1 MDEKHANAL
10 SSSSLLH
17 HPKAS
22 SHSYRTSISDPM
34 ASMTDLH
41 SRHFAE
47 HEAEGRR
54 SSPSSHRAGS
64 CFRSFRSSSVSEAVS
79 SRRRNN
85 NHLHV
90 YIKRG
95 STTPKRL
102 QRSRSERPR
111 SRSRERGATSRPN
124 RNHRRRPQGIACEVD
139 SRSGLKSPAPSFM
152 IVQGSKG
159 HNVAFYRKWASIM
172 SEQELS
178 VCIPPELARDHK
190 SKKSSK
196 STREVTSRSR
206 SSSSSEQSSNSISID
221 LTDFMVIDE
230 A

>member
-1 MDEKHANAL
+1 M
-10 SSSSLLH
+10 LH

-22 SHSYRTSISDPM
+22 SHSYRTYISDLM
-34 ASMTDLH
+34 VSMTDLH

-90 YIKRG
+90 SIQRG

-111 SRSRERGATSRPN
+111 SRSRERGATSGPS

-139 SRSGLKSPAPSFM
+139 SRSSGLKSPAPSFM

-178 VCIPPELARDHK
+178 VYIPPGLARDHK

-196 STREVTSRSR
+196 STHEVTSRSR